1 LNRTLV
7 RAYLD
12 GSGHEIIEA
21 PDGEHALAIAED
33 SPPDLVLLDVMMP
46 GMDGFE
52 TTRQLKAMFSDIHV
66 PIILITALDDRE
78 SRMIGLA
85 AGADEFLTKPIDREV
100 LLLRAGNLL
109 AWRAREVELATRNI
123 ELMELRRFQDETMA
137 MLVHDLKSP
146 LSVILAS
153 LDYVLGL
160 PEAVSGEAREA
171 LTDCKQSGARIQRLV
186 GGILEVAHAESGKL
200 VLRRAPQAL
209 AELLRTALGARQHVL
224 QRRGVPIEIALDA
237 ELVADIDRDLLA
249 RVIENLIDNASR
261 YTPQGGRV
269 KIWGQRAGEAED
281 PAGRRSGA
289 SPAGSWIELRIG
301 NSGPA
306 IPESSRLLVFEKYT
320 QVWDAA
326 RGTLGGSVGL
336 GLYFCRLAL
345 EAHGGAIWIEESE
358 ELPTVFA
365 MRLPAPSAPRDP
377 VVD

>member
-1 LNRTLV
+1 
-7 RAYLD
+7 
-12 GSGHEIIEA
+12 
-21 PDGEHALAIAED
+21 
-33 SPPDLVLLDVMMP
+33 
-46 GMDGFE
+46 
-52 TTRQLKAMFSDIHV
+52 MFSDIHV

-109 AWRAREVELATRNI
+109 AWRAREVELATRNV
-123 ELMELRRFQDETMA
+123 ELLELRRFQDETMA

-153 LDYVLGL
+153 LDYLLGL
-160 PEAVSGEAREA
+160 PDAVSGEAREA
-171 LTDCKQSGARIQRLV
+171 LTDCRQSGARIQRLV

-200 VLRRAPQAL
+200 VLRRAPQRL
-209 AELLRTALGARQHVL
+209 AELVRAALGARQHVL

-237 ELVADIDRDLLA
+237 DLIADIDRDLLA

-269 KIWGQRAGEAED
+269 RIWGQRAVDA
-281 PAGRRSGA
+281 P
-289 SPAGSWIELRIG
+289 WIELRVG
-301 NSGPA
+301 NTGPA
-306 IPESSRLLVFEKYT
+306 IPETSRLLVFEKYT

-326 RGTLGGSVGL
+326 RGSLGGSVGL

-365 MRLPAPSAPRDP
+365 MRLPVPSAPRDP